1 MRLLVHFHIYY
12 LQHVDYFLGM
22 MKNINSVRWD
32 LFVTSPHI
40 DEATENKIK
49 EFKPDARIEH
59 VPNEGYD
66 IWPFIYMVKSIC
78 LEDYDCILKLHTK
91 GPLPFAAHLN
101 GMVFRDFMWR
111 DALVEALIGSPE
123 TFRSNMDIFSKHSD
137 VGMVFSDTLYI
148 KADFRE
154 DGRTLI
160 KELQRLGFRT
170 CHRRFCAGTMFM
182 IRPQALR
189 YLTSDLVCEDMFNKP
204 LKSHS
209 NGSMSHIYERI
220 FTLATLAQGYK
231 VHTVGVPM
239 TYKAF
244 FRVNRWVKPVLSFLF
259 SIERRGAQMKKY
271 LTILGIRIKLDDG
284 VQV

>member
-101 GMVFRDFMWR
+101 GMVLWWR
-111 DALVEALIGSPE
+111 HLSAVRRHSGPIWIF
-123 TFRSNMDIFSKHSD
+123 FRSILTWAWCSVTS
-137 VGMVFSDTLYI
+137 YI
-148 KADFRE
+148 LRRISGKT
-154 DGRTLI
+154 DG
-160 KELQRLGFRT
+160 
-170 CHRRFCAGTMFM
+170 
-182 IRPQALR
+182 
-189 YLTSDLVCEDMFNKP
+189 P
-204 LKSHS
+204 L
-209 NGSMSHIYERI
+209 
-220 FTLATLAQGYK
+220 
-231 VHTVGVPM
+231 
-239 TYKAF
+239 
-244 FRVNRWVKPVLSFLF
+244 
-259 SIERRGAQMKKY
+259 
-271 LTILGIRIKLDDG
+271 
-284 VQV
+284 

>member
-12 LQHVDYFLGM
+12 LQHVDYFLDM

-66 IWPFIYMVKSIC
+66 IWPFIYVVKNIC
-78 LEDYDCILKLHTK
+78 LEDYDYILKLHTK

-123 TFRSNMDIFSKHSD
+123 TFRSNMDIFSEHSD
-137 VGMVFSDTLYI
+137 VGMVFSDKLYI
-148 KADFRE
+148 KAY
-154 DGRTLI
+154 
-160 KELQRLGFRT
+160 FRT
-170 CHRRFCAGTMFM
+170 GPYKGTAKTGL
-182 IRPQALR
+182 P
-189 YLTSDLVCEDMFNKP
+189 
-204 LKSHS
+204 H
-209 NGSMSHIYERI
+209 MS
-220 FTLATLAQGYK
+220 Q
-231 VHTVGVPM
+231 
-239 TYKAF
+239 
-244 FRVNRWVKPVLSFLF
+244 
-259 SIERRGAQMKKY
+259 
-271 LTILGIRIKLDDG
+271 TILRGNYVHDKAAGAAVSHFGPCARG
-284 VQV
+284 YVQQAS